1 MINGLSKK
9 QKEFIA
15 YGDRYYN
22 VKTGA
27 RGGGK
32 TYIDLIYTIGHRVA
46 TLKQY
51 KGMFIMCG
59 NTLES
64 IEDNILKPMRDYW
77 GEKIIPHR
85 KGNNTEIKLFGQEF
99 RLIGASSKDRVNILR
114 GKNILYAYCDEVV
127 TYVEDFFN
135 MLTSGLRVHDNNGLL
150 VSQADFTC
158 NPENPTHWFKK
169 FIDNQIENSP
179 QNIFF
184 QHYTI
189 YDNTSYSKGHIQNQE
204 NLYRGTVY
212 FDRWIKGLWVNAEG
226 IIFRLF
232 ADNPNRYLLKEI
244 SNILE
249 IHIGVDFGGNNSK
262 TMFVATGLVKIEGV
276 YKLVVLE
283 EHHVQKKFEG
293 GGIDSEQVSSEYYN
307 FFMMIWN
314 KYRLKPKVS
323 YCDHFDLTIF
333 QMINYF
339 KKNNVSH
346 QILKVDKNTI
356 SLIEYIQTIQALF
369 SLDKLLIL
377 DYNKYVIESL
387 QGLLY
392 DEKAVEDKVL
402 DDNITC
408 DVDTYD
414 ALRYSISW
422 FLKQSNL
429 NWIKGV

>member
-27 RGGGK
+27 RGAGK
-32 TYIDLIYTIGHRVA
+32 TYIDLIYTIGHRVSE
-46 TLKQY
+46 LRQY

-64 IEDNILKPMRDYW
+64 IEDNILKPMRAYW
-77 GEKIIPHR
+77 SEKYVPFR
-85 KGNNTEIKLFGQEF
+85 KGNSTEIKLFGQEF

-127 TYVEDFFN
+127 TYVEEFFR
-135 MLTSGLRVHDNNGLL
+135 MLTSGLRVHDDNGVL
-150 VSQADFTC
+150 VSKADFTC
-158 NPENPTHWFKK
+158 NPENPTHWFKS
-169 FIDNQIENSP
+169 FMDTQLGETP
-179 QNIFF
+179 ENIFY

-189 YDNTSYSKGHIQNQE
+189 YDNTLFSKEYIKTQE

-212 FDRWIKGLWVNAEG
+212 FDRWILGKWVNAEG

-232 ADNPNRYLLKEI
+232 ADNPERYLLKEV
-244 SNILE
+244 SNILQ

-262 TMFVATGLVKIEGV
+262 TMFIASGLIQVGNV

-283 EHHVQKKFEG
+283 EHNVKMKFEG
-293 GGIDSEQVSSEYYN
+293 AGIDSEQVAKEHYN

-314 KYRLKPKVS
+314 KYRIKPKVS

-339 KKNNVSH
+339 RRQGVQH
-346 QILKVDKNTI
+346 QIFKVDKNSI
-356 SLIEYIQTIQALF
+356 SLVEYIQTIQALF

-377 DYNKYVIESL
+377 DYNRYVIESL

-392 DEKAVEDKVL
+392 DEKSVEDKVL
-402 DDNITC
+402 DDNVTC

-422 FLKQSNL
+422 FLKQRNY
-429 NWIKGV
+429 NWIGA